1 MEGDKTQYLQMIQE
15 VIGRLSTIS
24 SVVKGFSVTLAVA
37 IVTILSSDF
46 VDSWMPWIFVL
57 PLFSLIALDVYYLTL
72 ERKYRILYENVRTN
86 QLPVDYSLT
95 LTADINNKIT
105 VMKCLF
111 SKSILMFHVPIVL
124 MYLLT
129 CIFIK

>member
-111 SKSILMFHVPIVL
+111 SKSILMFHVPIVI